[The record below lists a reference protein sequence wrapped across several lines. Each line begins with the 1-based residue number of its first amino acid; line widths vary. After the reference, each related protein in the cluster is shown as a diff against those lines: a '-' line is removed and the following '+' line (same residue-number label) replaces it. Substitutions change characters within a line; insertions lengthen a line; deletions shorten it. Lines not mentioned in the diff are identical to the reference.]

1 MKKIG
6 EIIGILCCIVFILY
20 SSVKMSKAQH
30 MADVKRN
37 MDGIEKHYDAD
48 GPLVMIDI
56 ENNMVGFYY
65 CATPLQYYTCEIN
78 YNKADIGTIILVSN
92 EVRYVSDKTEFVFPF
107 TEDQLTWIY
116 ENIPNETPVVMY

>member
-30 MADVKRN
+30 MSDVKRN